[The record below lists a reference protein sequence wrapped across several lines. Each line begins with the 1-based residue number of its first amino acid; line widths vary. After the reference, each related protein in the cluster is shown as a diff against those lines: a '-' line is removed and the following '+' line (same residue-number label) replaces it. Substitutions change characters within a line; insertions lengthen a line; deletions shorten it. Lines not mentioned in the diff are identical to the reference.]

1 MKMKDVA
8 IRARVSVATVSRVL
22 NGTGPVR
29 RSTRTRVLNAID
41 DLKYHPSLHARS
53 LVCGNTSAVGVVV
66 PSLGNSFF
74 LDTVNRIESHLR
86 TTGQEVIAIGT
97 DYQLGKLNSSV
108 RQLIGHRVTGL
119 VILVSE
125 MDPVVRDLLDSYGA
139 PGVVLDG
146 GTVTGNTACV
156 SIDYQGGMERTI
168 RYLRD
173 LGHRRM
179 AFIGH
184 QATLGA
190 SGLRR
195 RAFEETV
202 ARFGPCVHSR
212 TVLCP
217 ESLDGGRKATRELFD
232 VGFHPTAIVC
242 QNDYMAIGALREVR
256 ERGMTVPRDISV
268 TGFDNIPLTEFCEPL
283 LTTVHVSRDEIAT
296 FSASWLKRG
305 GHTSPRR
312 SIVIHPE
319 LIVRASTCQAA
330 KA

>member
-8 IRARVSVATVSRVL
+8 IRARISVATVSRVL

-41 DLKYHPSLHARS
+41 DLKYHPSLNARS
-53 LVCGNTSAVGVVV
+53 LACGNTSAVGVVV
-66 PSLGNSFF
+66 PSLGNPFF
-74 LDTVNRIESHLR
+74 LDIVNRIESLLR
-86 TTGQEVIAIGT
+86 ASGLEVIGIGINN
-97 DYQLGKLNSSV
+97 QLGRLVSAV
-108 RQLIGHRVTGL
+108 RQLIGRRVTGL

-184 QATLGA
+184 QATLGP

-242 QNDYMAIGALREVR
+242 QNDYMAIGALRELR
-256 ERGMTVPRDISV
+256 ERGLRVPRDISV
-268 TGFDNIPLTEFCEPL
+268 TGFDNIPLTEFCEPP
-283 LTTVHVSRDEIAT
+283 LTTVHVPRDKIAT
-296 FSASWLKRG
+296 FSASWLKRDRCPLLG
-305 GHTSPRR
+305 RGV
-312 SIVIHPE
+312 VIDPE
-319 LIVRASTCQAA
+319 LIVRESTCQAA